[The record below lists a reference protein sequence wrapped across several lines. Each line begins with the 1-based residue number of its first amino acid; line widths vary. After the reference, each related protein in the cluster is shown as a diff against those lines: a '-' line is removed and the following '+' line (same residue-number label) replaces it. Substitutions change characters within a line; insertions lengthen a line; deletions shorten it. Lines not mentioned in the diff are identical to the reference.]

1 MESQSERPVL
11 SDMCKAK
18 NKKCRSERRPRR
30 KRRSIISALL
40 LAVLMAGCAAATAP
54 CETQTPEL
62 PPQAEAAMD
71 SEGIGEIQKR
81 LLDIAFDNEYECSA
95 AEIVNWEA
103 IRKFQ
108 EENPQYYPTV
118 SEEGIVSEEIGE
130 IQKRLMNWDK

>member
-1 MESQSERPVL
+1 M
-11 SDMCKAK
+11 
-18 NKKCRSERRPRR
+18 
-30 KRRSIISALL
+30 KRISIISALL

-62 PPQAEAAMD
+62 PPQAMD
-71 SEGIGEIQKR
+71 SEGIGEIQER
-81 LLDIAFDNEYECSA
+81 LLDIAFDNEYDCSV

-118 SEEGIVSEEIGE
+118 SEEGIISEETGE
-130 IQKRLMNWDK
+130 LQERLLNWDK

>member
-1 MESQSERPVL
+1 M
-11 SDMCKAK
+11 
-18 NKKCRSERRPRR
+18 RRI
-30 KRRSIISALL
+30 SIISALL
-40 LAVLMAGCAAATAP
+40 LAMLIAGHAAATAT

-71 SEGIGEIQKR
+71 SEGIGEIQER
-81 LLDIAFDNEYECSA
+81 LLDIAFDNEYDCSA

-118 SEEGIVSEEIGE
+118 SEEGIISEETGE
-130 IQKRLMNWDK
+130 LQERLLNWDK

>member
-1 MESQSERPVL
+1 M
-11 SDMCKAK
+11 
-18 NKKCRSERRPRR
+18 
-30 KRRSIISALL
+30 KRISIISALL
-40 LAVLMAGCAAATAP
+40 LAMLMAGHAAATAP

-62 PPQAEAAMD
+62 PPQAEAAME
-71 SEGIGEIQKR
+71 SGSIGEIQER
-81 LLDIAFDNEYECSA
+81 LLDIAFDDEYECSA

-130 IQKRLMNWDK
+130 IQKRLMDWDK

>member
-1 MESQSERPVL
+1 M
-11 SDMCKAK
+11 
-18 NKKCRSERRPRR
+18 
-30 KRRSIISALL
+30 KRISIISALL
-40 LAVLMAGCAAATAP
+40 LAMLIAGHAAATAP

-81 LLDIAFDNEYECSA
+81 LLDIAFDDEYECSA

-108 EENPQYYPTV
+108 EENPQYYPNV
-118 SEEGIVSEEIGE
+118 SGELEKGITSEEIGE

>member
-1 MESQSERPVL
+1 M
-11 SDMCKAK
+11 
-18 NKKCRSERRPRR
+18 
-30 KRRSIISALL
+30 KRISIISALL
-40 LAVLMAGCAAATAP
+40 LAVLIAGHAAATAP

-62 PPQAEAAMD
+62 PPQAEAAME
-71 SEGIGEIQKR
+71 SGSIGEIQER

-130 IQKRLMNWDK
+130 IQKRLMDWDK

>member
-1 MESQSERPVL
+1 M
-11 SDMCKAK
+11 
-18 NKKCRSERRPRR
+18 
-30 KRRSIISALL
+30 KRISIISALL
-40 LAVLMAGCAAATAP
+40 LAVLMAGHTAATAP
-54 CETQTPEL
+54 CEMQTPEL

-95 AEIVNWEA
+95 AETVNWEA

-130 IQKRLMNWDK
+130 IQKRLMDWDK

>member
-1 MESQSERPVL
+1 M
-11 SDMCKAK
+11 
-18 NKKCRSERRPRR
+18 
-30 KRRSIISALL
+30 KRISIISALL
-40 LAVLMAGCAAATAP
+40 LAVLMAGCAAAAVP
-54 CETQTPEL
+54 CDAQTPEL

-81 LLDIAFDNEYECSA
+81 LLDIAFDDEYECSA

>member
-1 MESQSERPVL
+1 M
-11 SDMCKAK
+11 
-18 NKKCRSERRPRR
+18 
-30 KRRSIISALL
+30 KRISIISALL

-71 SEGIGEIQKR
+71 SEGIGEIQER
-81 LLDIAFDNEYECSA
+81 LLDIAFDNEYDCSA
-95 AEIVNWEA
+95 AGIVNWEA

-118 SEEGIVSEEIGE
+118 SEEGIISEETGE
-130 IQKRLMNWDK
+130 LQERLLNWDK

>member
-1 MESQSERPVL
+1 M
-11 SDMCKAK
+11 
-18 NKKCRSERRPRR
+18 
-30 KRRSIISALL
+30 KRISIISALL
-40 LAVLMAGCAAATAP
+40 LAVLMAGHAAATAP

-71 SEGIGEIQKR
+71 SGSIGEIQER
-81 LLDIAFDNEYECSA
+81 LLDIAFDDEYECSA

>member
-1 MESQSERPVL
+1 M
-11 SDMCKAK
+11 
-18 NKKCRSERRPRR
+18 
-30 KRRSIISALL
+30 KRISIISALL
-40 LAVLMAGCAAATAP
+40 LAMLIAGHAAATAP

-71 SEGIGEIQKR
+71 SEGIGEIQER
-81 LLDIAFDNEYECSA
+81 LLDIAFDDEYECSA

-130 IQKRLMNWDK
+130 IQKRLMDWDK

>member
-1 MESQSERPVL
+1 MDTFLKIL
-11 SDMCKAK
+11 S
-18 NKKCRSERRPRR
+18 
-30 KRRSIISALL
+30 L
-40 LAVLMAGCAAATAP
+40 VMAGCAAATAP

-62 PPQAEAAMD
+62 PPQAEVAMD

-118 SEEGIVSEEIGE
+118 SEEGIISEETGE
-130 IQKRLMNWDK
+130 LQERLLNWDK

>member
-1 MESQSERPVL
+1 M
-11 SDMCKAK
+11 
-18 NKKCRSERRPRR
+18 
-30 KRRSIISALL
+30 KRISIISALL

-108 EENPQYYPTV
+108 EENQYYPTV

>member
-1 MESQSERPVL
+1 M
-11 SDMCKAK
+11 
-18 NKKCRSERRPRR
+18 
-30 KRRSIISALL
+30 KRISIISALL
-40 LAVLMAGCAAATAP
+40 LAVLIAGHAAAAVP

-62 PPQAEAAMD
+62 PPQAETAME
-71 SEGIGEIQKR
+71 SGSIGEIQER
-81 LLDIAFDNEYECSA
+81 LLDIAFDDEYECSA

>member
-1 MESQSERPVL
+1 M
-11 SDMCKAK
+11 
-18 NKKCRSERRPRR
+18 
-30 KRRSIISALL
+30 KRISIISALL
-40 LAVLMAGCAAATAP
+40 LAVLMAGCAAAAAP

-62 PPQAEAAMD
+62 PPQAEAAME
-71 SEGIGEIQKR
+71 SGSIGEIQER
-81 LLDIAFDNEYECSA
+81 LLDIAFDDEYECSA

-130 IQKRLMNWDK
+130 IQKRLMDWDK

>member
-1 MESQSERPVL
+1 M
-11 SDMCKAK
+11 
-18 NKKCRSERRPRR
+18 
-30 KRRSIISALL
+30 KRISIISALL

-71 SEGIGEIQKR
+71 SEGIGEIQER

-95 AEIVNWEA
+95 AEIVNREA

-108 EENPQYYPTV
+108 EENPQYYPAV

-130 IQKRLMNWDK
+130 IQKRLMDWDK

>member
-1 MESQSERPVL
+1 M
-11 SDMCKAK
+11 
-18 NKKCRSERRPRR
+18 
-30 KRRSIISALL
+30 KRISIISALL
-40 LAVLMAGCAAATAP
+40 LAVLMAGCAAAAVP
-54 CETQTPEL
+54 CDAQTPEL

-71 SEGIGEIQKR
+71 SEGIGEIQER
-81 LLDIAFDNEYECSA
+81 LLDIAFDDEYKCSA
-95 AEIVNWEA
+95 AEIVNREA

>member
-1 MESQSERPVL
+1 M
-11 SDMCKAK
+11 
-18 NKKCRSERRPRR
+18 
-30 KRRSIISALL
+30 KRISIISALL

-62 PPQAEAAMD
+62 PPQAEVAMD
-71 SEGIGEIQKR
+71 SEGIGKIQER
-81 LLDIAFDNEYECSA
+81 LLDIAFDNEYDCSA

-118 SEEGIVSEEIGE
+118 SEEGIVSEETGE
-130 IQKRLMNWDK
+130 LQERLLNWDK

>member
-1 MESQSERPVL
+1 M
-11 SDMCKAK
+11 
-18 NKKCRSERRPRR
+18 
-30 KRRSIISALL
+30 KRISIISALL

-103 IRKFQ
+103 IIKFQ

>member
-1 MESQSERPVL
+1 M
-11 SDMCKAK
+11 
-18 NKKCRSERRPRR
+18 
-30 KRRSIISALL
+30 KRISIISALL

-62 PPQAEAAMD
+62 PPQAETAMD

-81 LLDIAFDNEYECSA
+81 LLDIAFDDEYKCFA
-95 AEIVNWEA
+95 AEIVNREA

-118 SEEGIVSEEIGE
+118 SEEGIISEEIGE
-130 IQKRLMNWDK
+130 IQKRLMDLDK

>member
-1 MESQSERPVL
+1 M
-11 SDMCKAK
+11 
-18 NKKCRSERRPRR
+18 
-30 KRRSIISALL
+30 KRISIISALL
-40 LAVLMAGCAAATAP
+40 LAVLMAGHAAAAAP

-62 PPQAEAAMD
+62 PPQAEAAME
-71 SEGIGEIQKR
+71 SGSIGEIQER
-81 LLDIAFDNEYECSA
+81 LLDIAFDDEYECSA

-130 IQKRLMNWDK
+130 IQKRLMDWDK

>member
-1 MESQSERPVL
+1 M
-11 SDMCKAK
+11 
-18 NKKCRSERRPRR
+18 
-30 KRRSIISALL
+30 KRISIISALL

-62 PPQAEAAMD
+62 PPQTETARD

-81 LLDIAFDNEYECSA
+81 LLDIAFDDEYKCSA
-95 AEIVNWEA
+95 AEIVNREA

-118 SEEGIVSEEIGE
+118 SEEGIISEETGE
-130 IQKRLMNWDK
+130 LQERLLNWDK